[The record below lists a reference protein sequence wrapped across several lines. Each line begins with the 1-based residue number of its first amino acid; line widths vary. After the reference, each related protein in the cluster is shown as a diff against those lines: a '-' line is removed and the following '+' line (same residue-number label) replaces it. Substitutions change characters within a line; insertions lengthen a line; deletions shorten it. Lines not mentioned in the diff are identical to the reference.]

1 MNRAVWFRILQV
13 AVVAPWLY
21 SISGKTSSTYFR
33 VGLKLVA
40 GSIIM
45 LNIKPLMQDYKNAQV
60 LLAQLKTQME
70 TTQANLPTIIEGES
84 ETISDAV

>member
-1 MNRAVWFRILQV
+1 MNREVWFRILQV

-21 SISGKTSSTYFR
+21 HISNKTEQAYFR

-45 LNIKPLMQDYKNAQV
+45 LNAKPLWEDYQNAQK
-60 LLAQLKTQME
+60 LIAQLQEQMK
-70 TTQANLPTIIEGES
+70 QKQLPTIIEGEI
-84 ETISDAV
+84 EPA

>member
-21 SISGKTSSTYFR
+21 HVSAKTSSPYFR

-60 LLAQLKTQME
+60 LIAQLKTQME
-70 TTQANLPTIIEGES
+70 TAQASLPTIIEGES
-84 ETISDAV
+84 ETISESV